1 MRGESPAGIYSDT
14 VRSDLHTDRGMTHGN
29 RFCTLDEVVAISQ
42 HPFCRGSAFA
52 DNAKQLLIPLLGMPS
67 NNVVAALLFLAYYE
81 LGMNNEAGEREPV
94 LSSQS
99 ESSRDL
105 TLLNGRP
112 G

>member
-1 MRGESPAGIYSDT
+1 
-14 VRSDLHTDRGMTHGN
+14 MTHGN

-94 LSSQS
+94 SS
-99 ESSRDL
+99 
-105 TLLNGRP
+105 
-112 G
+112 